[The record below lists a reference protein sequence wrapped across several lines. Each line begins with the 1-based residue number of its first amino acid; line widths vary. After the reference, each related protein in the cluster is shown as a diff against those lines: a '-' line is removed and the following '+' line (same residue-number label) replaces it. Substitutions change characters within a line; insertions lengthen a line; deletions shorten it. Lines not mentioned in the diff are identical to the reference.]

1 VLRPLPDE
9 FFISSGHARWARNSF
24 YRRQLRVK
32 DPRIQ
37 ILPPTHQERLVG
49 LGASAIIRD
58 PSGRLLRASLGNLN
72 RLTTQRKIQSMRG
85 RWLYVVF
92 LLCFAG
98 VAGCGT
104 TKWSDSPRTATE
116 QLLISD
122 AVDRSISELDFSAL
136 ANRSVYLD
144 TRFIVTTLDQ
154 NYVTSTLRQHML
166 ASGCII
172 KDKAEEADYIV
183 EVRAGALGTNRNDVL
198 VGVPA
203 TNIPTAGFTPTGTA
217 AIPEIALAK
226 TTNQQ
231 AVCKIAVFAYDR
243 MSGRPVW
250 QSGNRK
256 VASRA
261 KDRWLLGT
269 GPFQRG
275 SIYEGTAFAG
285 EKLHVPLFQAKRK
298 PGPTSSVGVE
308 RHFDMP
314 AVNQLD
320 DRRRVE
326 NAGYATPLPPTGG
339 NAASPE
345 AGQPP
350 LDSGASTTPVGP
362 PKAAY
367 TPPPPPPAMPP
378 PTPGLQGNLTQQPIS
393 PVTNP
398 ASSTAGVIET
408 YNLAKGLLNRD

>member
-1 VLRPLPDE
+1 
-9 FFISSGHARWARNSF
+9 
-24 YRRQLRVK
+24 
-32 DPRIQ
+32 
-37 ILPPTHQERLVG
+37 
-49 LGASAIIRD
+49 
-58 PSGRLLRASLGNLN
+58 
-72 RLTTQRKIQSMRG
+72 MRG

-92 LLCFAG
+92 LLCFTLAT

-122 AVDRSISELDFSAL
+122 AVDRAISEIDFSPL
-136 ANRSVYLD
+136 ADRSVYLD

-172 KDKAEEADYIV
+172 RDKPEDADYIV
-183 EVRAGALGTNRNDVL
+183 EVRTGALGTNRSDVL

-203 TNIPTAGFTPTGTA
+203 TNLPTAGFTPTGTA

-231 AVCKIAVFAYDR
+231 AICKIAVFAYDR
-243 MSGRPVW
+243 MSGQPVW

-256 VASRA
+256 VSSRA

-285 EKLHVPLFQAKRK
+285 ERLRLPQFRARRK
-298 PGPTSSVGVE
+298 PAPTASVGVE
-308 RHFDMP
+308 RHFDTS
-314 AVNQLD
+314 AINRLD
-320 DRRRVE
+320 DTERVE
-326 NAGYATPLPPTGG
+326 TAGYATPLPGAPQAQPLPPADG
-339 NAASPE
+339 NAAP
-345 AGQPP
+345 A
-350 LDSGASTTPVGP
+350 

-367 TPPPPPPAMPP
+367 TPPPPPAAKPP
-378 PTPGLQGNLTQQPIS
+378 PTPGLQGNLKRQPFS

-398 ASSTAGVIET
+398 AVGTAGAIET
-408 YNLAKGLLNRD
+408 YNLAKGLFNRE